1 MDPSS
6 QQNATTHDADGNH
19 DPGKMFVGGLSWE
32 TSTDGLRKYFCQF
45 GEVKECVIMRDTTTR
60 RSRGFGFV
68 TFSDPA
74 HVETVI
80 QRGTH
85 EVDKKKVD
93 PKVAFP
99 KRSHPKPVSKTKKI
113 FVGGIAASTTEPHL
127 KKFFEKYGKVEEVT
141 LMFDR
146 TTNRHRGFGFVIFDN
161 EKTVD
166 SVCEEHFHELDGK
179 LVEVKKAQPKEVM
192 MPQNAAKNRAAMMR
206 NLYGIYGYAA
216 PNFTIGPLGRGYTY
230 APFPPF
236 FSAYQQPPFAMC
248 GSGGGM
254 GRGSGNRGRP
264 PRGTSMG
271 MPSHPHSGIPTYAP
285 GIMMPA
291 AGVPPTPDRRGQTP
305 ITYSYPDY
313 GSAGPAGRSAPPP
326 PPRNEPSSMSHQPEY
341 GRDFHQPPV
350 MPNSYQQQ
358 SYAPSPS
365 PVNNRYNTTNSP
377 GPMDI
382 YGGSQDQGMGGNYV
396 PAASPQPTHAFG
408 IGSQPTG
415 YGSGHYNTVSHGR
428 NY

>member
-206 NLYGIYGYAA
+206 NLYGIYDPSNTDTSLLELRLLQAQHQQTNNNNSPSMCSVQPGLTSSVPLIMDTVGNVKGYAA

-236 FSAYQQPPFAMC
+236 FS
-248 GSGGGM
+248 
-254 GRGSGNRGRP
+254 
-264 PRGTSMG
+264 
-271 MPSHPHSGIPTYAP
+271 
-285 GIMMPA
+285 
-291 AGVPPTPDRRGQTP
+291 
-305 ITYSYPDY
+305 
-313 GSAGPAGRSAPPP
+313 
-326 PPRNEPSSMSHQPEY
+326 
-341 GRDFHQPPV
+341 V

>member
-1 MDPSS
+1 
-6 QQNATTHDADGNH
+6 
-19 DPGKMFVGGLSWE
+19 
-32 TSTDGLRKYFCQF
+32 
-45 GEVKECVIMRDTTTR
+45 
-60 RSRGFGFV
+60 
-68 TFSDPA
+68 
-74 HVETVI
+74 
-80 QRGTH
+80 
-85 EVDKKKVD
+85 
-93 PKVAFP
+93 
-99 KRSHPKPVSKTKKI
+99 
-113 FVGGIAASTTEPHL
+113 
-127 KKFFEKYGKVEEVT
+127 
-141 LMFDR
+141 MFDR

>member
-45 GEVKECVIMRDTTTR
+45 GDVKECVIMRDTTTR

-74 HVETVI
+74 TVEKVI

-113 FVGGIAASTTEPHL
+113 FVGGIAASTTEIQL
-127 KKFFEKYGKVEEVT
+127 KKFFEKYGKVEEAV

-166 SVCEEHFHELDGK
+166 NVCEEHFHELDGK

-206 NLYGIYGYAA
+206 NLYSIYGYPA
-216 PNFTIGPLGRGYTY
+216 PNFSLGHLARSPYTY
-230 APFPPF
+230 SPFPPF
-236 FSAYQQPPFAMC
+236 FSGF
-248 GSGGGM
+248 
-254 GRGSGNRGRP
+254 
-264 PRGTSMG
+264 
-271 MPSHPHSGIPTYAP
+271 PTYAP
-285 GIMMPA
+285 GYVMP
-291 AGVPPTPDRRGQTP
+291 AGVPPTPDRRGQQP

-313 GSAGPAGRSAPPP
+313 GSAGPAGRSAPPA
-326 PPRNEPSSMSHQPEY
+326 RSEPNTLPQQPEF
-341 GRDFHQPPV
+341 GRDFHQPV
-350 MPNSYQQQ
+350 MPNSYQPQ

-382 YGGSQDQGMGGNYV
+382 YGSSAQDQGMGGNFV
-396 PAASPQPTHAFG
+396 PAASPQPTHGFG
-408 IGSQPTG
+408 IGTQPGLMANYHNG
-415 YGSGHYNTVSHGR
+415 YIH
-428 NY
+428 